1 MQNNSIRTT
10 CNQFSK
16 LSMKYDRFFLPQIT
30 VAILVLASSASAQD
44 ERLSL
49 EWIFSEE
56 GKTATSLPDHAWLDN
71 GLLMLYDKRVPKLE
85 RTIESY
91 DPDNGRR
98 RTLVNASKVIEAF
111 TDLLEPEEPIE
122 ELGWPAS
129 FDPTG
134 RWAVYE
140 MSDDIVLLDLRSS
153 EITAVAVTDAEEKSA
168 RFSPDGRWLAFV
180 RDNDLYL
187 WDVNE
192 KTEKRLTTGGSDTL
206 LNGTVSWVYWEE
218 LLGRVDQ
225 GYFWSPDSA
234 SIAYLQ
240 TDDSGVGVMHY
251 VDFEPN
257 LPKLIKQRHP
267 KPGEANPRV
276 RAGVI
281 DLEDAT
287 TTWVD
292 LGSYPY
298 EYLAR
303 IKWLPD
309 SQRLAI
315 QTLDR
320 PQTTLDLFIADA
332 ATGATEHVMRETNEG
347 WVNVHDDLYFL
358 ENDNFVWLSERDGHA
373 HLYQFDAQGDL
384 LNQVTKG
391 EWALRPS
398 GGAAGMDR
406 SVAFIDDD
414 QQKIW
419 FTSLEKAST
428 ERHLYRIGF
437 DGSEMERV
445 TSAEGAHRIWFRP
458 DGEYYLDASS
468 ALDRPPSLS
477 LHRPNG
483 ELQATLTASA
493 DDIPRRFDLRSWE
506 MMTVTARDGFS
517 MPAMML
523 KPRFFDAEKKYP
535 AVVYV
540 YGGPSA
546 PTVINAWGGSA
557 RSMYHQLLADQDVV
571 VFYVDNRSAAGISKT
586 DANTI
591 VRQLYGPVELNDLLD
606 GIEWLKSQPY
616 IDHDRVGI
624 WGWSGGGAMTLQAMT
639 LSEEFAAGVAVAPVS
654 DWHYYDTIYTERYM
668 KRPQDN
674 EEGYEA
680 TSHAKRAANLHGR
693 LLLVHGTYDDNV
705 HPQNSWS
712 FADELIEAG
721 ITLDMMIYPMR
732 KHGIDDDA
740 AQLHVYKTMLEFWQR
755 NFNLGD

>member
-1 MQNNSIRTT
+1 MSYGKFFISQIALSI
-10 CNQFSK
+10 
-16 LSMKYDRFFLPQIT
+16 MFFAST
-30 VAILVLASSASAQD
+30 ALARD
-44 ERLSL
+44 ERLTL
-49 EWIFSEE
+49 EWVFSEE

-71 GLLMLYDKRVPKLE
+71 GTLMLYDKRAPKAE

-91 DPDNGRR
+91 NPDNGRR
-98 RTLVNASKVIEAF
+98 RDVVNAEKVIAAF
-111 TDLLEPEEPIE
+111 TAQFESEEPIE
-122 ELGWPAS
+122 ELGWPNA
-129 FDPTG
+129 FGPEG

-140 MSDDIVLLDLRSS
+140 KSDDIVLLDLRSS
-153 EITAVAVTDAEEKSA
+153 EITVVAATDAEEKSA
-168 RFSPDGRWLAFV
+168 RFSPDGQWLAFV
-180 RDNDLYL
+180 RDNDLYTWNL
-187 WDVNE
+187 SE
-192 KTEKRLTTGGSDTL
+192 ETEKRLTTGGSETL

-225 GYFWSPDSA
+225 GYFWSPDST

-240 TDDSGVGVMHY
+240 TDDSGVGLMHY

-276 RAGVI
+276 RAGVVT
-281 DLEDAT
+281 LEDAT
-287 TTWVD
+287 TTWID

-303 IKWLPD
+303 VKWLPD
-309 SQRLAI
+309 SKRIAV

-320 PQTTLDLFIADA
+320 PQTALDMFIADA
-332 ATGATEHVMRETNEG
+332 KTGNTKHVMRETNDG

-358 ENDNFVWLSERDGHA
+358 DNGNIIWQSERDGFA
-373 HLYQFDAQGDL
+373 HLYQIDANGDL
-384 LNQVTKG
+384 VNQITKG

-398 GGAAGMDR
+398 GGAAGMDQ
-406 SVAFIDDD
+406 SVAFISDD
-414 QQKIW
+414 QRHVY
-419 FTSLEKAST
+419 FTALEKAST
-428 ERHLYRIGF
+428 ERHLYRINV
-437 DGSEMERV
+437 DGSEMRRL
-445 TSAEGAHRIWFRP
+445 TAEDGAHQIWFRP
-458 DGEYYLDASS
+458 DGQYYLDASS
-468 ALDRPPSLS
+468 ALDTPPSLT

-483 ELQATLTASA
+483 DLQSIVTASA
-493 DDIPRRFDLRSWE
+493 EEIPQRFDFQPWE
-506 MMTVTARDGFS
+506 MLTVNARDGFA

-523 KPRFFDAEKKYP
+523 KPRFFDPDKKYP

-546 PTVINAWGGSA
+546 PTVVNAWGGSA
-557 RSMYHQLLADQDVV
+557 RSLYHQLLADQDVV
-571 VFYVDNRSAAGISKT
+571 VFYVDNRSAAGKSKT

-606 GIEWLKSQPY
+606 GIKWLKSQRY
-616 IDHDRVGI
+616 IDAEQIGI

-639 LSEEFAAGVAVAPVS
+639 SSEEFAAGVAVAPVS

-674 EEGYEA
+674 EEGYET
-680 TSHAKRAANLHGR
+680 TSHAKRGANVHGR

-712 FADELIEAG
+712 FADEMIEAG

-732 KHGIDDDA
+732 KHGIADDA
-740 AQLHVYKTMLEFWQR
+740 AQMHVYKTMYEFWER
-755 NFNLGD
+755 NFDFGD

>member
-1 MQNNSIRTT
+1 
-10 CNQFSK
+10 
-16 LSMKYDRFFLPQIT
+16 MKFERLILPRIA
-30 VAILVLASSASAQD
+30 VAMMVLASPASAQD

-49 EWIFSEE
+49 EWVFSEE
-56 GKTATSLPDHAWLDN
+56 GKTAASLPDHAWLDN
-71 GLLMLYDKRVPKLE
+71 GMLLLYDKRVPKSE

-91 DPDNGRR
+91 NPANGRR
-98 RTLVNASKVIEAF
+98 RAIVDAKKVVAAF
-111 TDLLEPEEPIE
+111 TAQFEPEEPIE

-129 FDPTG
+129 FDPAG

-140 MSDDIVLLDLRSS
+140 KSDDIVLLDLRSS
-153 EITAVAVTDAEEKSA
+153 EIVPVAVTDAEEKSA

-180 RDNDLYL
+180 RDNDLYA
-187 WDVNE
+187 WNVGE
-192 KTEKRLTTGGSDTL
+192 QTEKRLTTGGSDTL

-240 TDDSGVGVMHY
+240 TDESGVGLMHY

-257 LPKLIKQRHP
+257 LPKLIRQRHP

-276 RAGVI
+276 RAGVVGL
-281 DLEDAT
+281 DDAQ

-309 SQRLAI
+309 GRRLAL
-315 QTLDR
+315 QMLDR

-332 ATGATEHVMRETNEG
+332 STGEASHIMRETDAG

-358 ENDNFVWLSERDGHA
+358 DNGNFIWRSERDGYA
-373 HLYQFDAQGDL
+373 HLYQFDADGEL
-384 LNQVTKG
+384 VNQITQG

-398 GGAAGMDR
+398 GGAAGMNR
-406 SVAFIDDD
+406 AVSFISDD
-414 QQKIW
+414 QQHIW
-419 FTSLEKAST
+419 FTSLEKATT
-428 ERHLYRIGF
+428 ERHLYRINI
-437 DGSEMERV
+437 DGSGMQRL
-445 TSAEGAHRIWFRP
+445 SGSGGAHRIWFRP
-458 DGEYYLDASS
+458 DGAYYLDANS
-468 ALDRPPSLS
+468 ALDRPPALD
-477 LHRPNG
+477 LYRADG
-483 ELQATLTASA
+483 RKQATVTAA
-493 DDIPRRFDLRSWE
+493 ATDIPERFDFQSWE
-506 MMTVTARDGFS
+506 MFTVDARDGYS

-523 KPRFFDAEKKYP
+523 KPRFFDENKKYP
-535 AVVYV
+535 ALVYV

-546 PTVINAWGGSA
+546 PTVVNAWGGNA
-557 RSMYHQLLADQDVV
+557 RGMYHQLLTDHEVI
-571 VFYVDNRSAAGISKT
+571 VFYVDNRSAAGKSKI
-586 DANTI
+586 DANSI
-591 VRQLYGPVELNDLLD
+591 VRQLYGPVEVNDLLD

-616 IDHDRVGI
+616 IDVDRVGI

-639 LSEEFAAGVAVAPVS
+639 SSEEFAAGIAVAPVS

-674 EEGYEA
+674 EEGYEI
-680 TSHAKRAANLHGR
+680 TSHAKRAADIHGR
-693 LLLVHGTYDDNV
+693 LMLIHGTYDDNV

-712 FADELIEAG
+712 FADEMIEAG
-721 ITLDMMIYPMR
+721 ITFDMMIYPMR
-732 KHGIDDDA
+732 KHGISDDA
-740 AQLHVYKTMLEFWQR
+740 AQLHVYKTMFEFWQR
-755 NFNLGD
+755 NFGLGD

>member
-1 MQNNSIRTT
+1 
-10 CNQFSK
+10 
-16 LSMKYDRFFLPQIT
+16 MKYAAVFVLQI
-30 VAILVLASSASAQD
+30 AILTSQATAQD

-49 EWIFSEE
+49 EWVFSEE
-56 GKTATSLPDHAWLDN
+56 GKTATSLPDHAWLDS
-71 GLLMLYDKRVPKLE
+71 GLLMIYDKRVPKSE

-91 DPDNGRR
+91 NPDNGRR
-98 RTLVNASKVIEAF
+98 RTLVDAEKAIKSITA
-111 TDLLEPEEPIE
+111 LIEPEEPLE
-122 ELGWPAS
+122 ELGWPVS

-134 RWAVYE
+134 RWAAYE
-140 MSDDIVLLDLRSS
+140 DSDDIVLLDLRSS
-153 EITAVAVTDAEEKSA
+153 EVVPVAVTDAEEKSA

-180 RDNDLYL
+180 RDNDLYA
-187 WDVNE
+187 WDVDK
-192 KTEKRLTTGGSDTL
+192 KTEKRLTTDGSDTL

-225 GYFWSPDSA
+225 GYFWSPDSN

-240 TDDSGVGVMHY
+240 TDDSGVGLMHY
-251 VDFEPN
+251 VDFEPH

-267 KPGEANPRV
+267 KPGDANPRV
-276 RAGVI
+276 RAGVVGV
-281 DLEDAT
+281 EDAK

-309 SQRLAI
+309 SQRIAV

-320 PQTTLDLFIADA
+320 PQTALDLFIADA
-332 ATGATEHVMRETNEG
+332 STGEADHVMRETNDG

-358 ENDNFVWLSERDGHA
+358 KNGNFVWMSERDGYA
-373 HLYQFDAQGDL
+373 HLYQFDANGDL
-384 LNQVTKG
+384 VNQVTKG

-398 GGAAGMDR
+398 GGAAGMEQ

-414 QQKIW
+414 QQYIW
-419 FTSLEKAST
+419 FTSLEKATT
-428 ERHLYRIGF
+428 ERHLYRISV
-437 DGSEMERV
+437 DGSGMERV
-445 TSAEGAHRIWFRP
+445 TSEDGAHQIWFRP
-458 DGEYYLDASS
+458 DGAYYLDGFS
-468 ALDRPPSLS
+468 ALDQPPALT
-477 LHRPNG
+477 LHRPDG
-483 ELQATLTASA
+483 TERATITASA
-493 DDIPRRFDLRSWE
+493 DDIPERFDLQRWE
-506 MMTVTARDGFS
+506 MMTVNARDGFS

-523 KPRFFDAEKKYP
+523 KPRFFDPEKNYP
-535 AVVYV
+535 VVVYV
-540 YGGPSA
+540 YGGPSS
-546 PTVINAWGGSA
+546 PTVINAWGRNA
-557 RSMYHQLLADQDVV
+557 RTMYHQLLADLDVV
-571 VFYVDNRSAAGISKT
+571 VFYVDNRSAAGKSKI

-591 VRQLYGPVELNDLLD
+591 VRQLMGPVELNDLLD

-616 IDHDRVGI
+616 IDNDRVGI

-639 LSEEFAAGVAVAPVS
+639 SSEEFAAGVSVAPVS

-680 TSHAKRAANLHGR
+680 TSHAKRAADLHGR

-712 FADELIEAG
+712 FADEMIEAG

-732 KHGIDDDA
+732 KHGIADDA
-740 AQLHVYKTMLEFWQR
+740 AQLHVYKTMYEFWQR
-755 NFNLGD
+755 NFELGD

>member
-1 MQNNSIRTT
+1 
-10 CNQFSK
+10 
-16 LSMKYDRFFLPQIT
+16 MKYGKFFFSQFAL
-30 VAILVLASSASAQD
+30 AIIVCASSALAQD

-49 EWIFSEE
+49 EWVFSEE

-71 GLLMLYDKRVPKLE
+71 GLLMLYDKRAPKAE
-85 RTIESY
+85 RTLESY
-91 DPDNGRR
+91 NPDNGRR
-98 RTLVNASKVIEAF
+98 RTVVNAKKVIEAF
-111 TDLLEPEEPIE
+111 TAQFEPEEPIE

-140 MSDDIVLLDLRSS
+140 RSGDIVLLDLRSN
-153 EITAVAVTDAEEKSA
+153 EITPVAATDAEEKSA

-180 RDNDLYL
+180 RDNDLYA

-192 KTEKRLTTGGSDTL
+192 QTEKRLTADGSETL
-206 LNGTVSWVYWEE
+206 MNGTVSWVYWEE

-225 GYFWSPDSA
+225 GYFWSPDST

-240 TDDSGVGVMHY
+240 SDDSGVGIMHF

-257 LPKLIKQRHP
+257 LPKLIEQRHP

-276 RAGVI
+276 RAGVVS
-281 DLEDAT
+281 LEDT
-287 TTWVD
+287 KTTWID

-309 SQRLAI
+309 SRRVAV

-320 PQTTLDLFIADA
+320 PQTALDLFIADA
-332 ATGATEHVMRETNEG
+332 STGKADHVMREANDG

-358 ENDNFVWLSERDGHA
+358 DNGNFIWQSERDGYA
-373 HLYQFDAQGDL
+373 HLYQFAANGDL
-384 LNQVTKG
+384 VNQVTKG
-391 EWALRPS
+391 EWALRSSVGTPR
-398 GGAAGMDR
+398 MKQ
-406 SVAFIDDD
+406 SVAFIGDD
-414 QQKIW
+414 QQHIW
-419 FTSLEKAST
+419 FTGLEKSST
-428 ERHLYRIGF
+428 ERHLYRINI
-437 DGSEMERV
+437 DGSGMQRISTED
-445 TSAEGAHRIWFRP
+445 GAHRIWFRP
-458 DGEYYLDASS
+458 DGAYYLDASS

-483 ELQATLTASA
+483 DMQATVTAPA
-493 DDIPRRFDLRSWE
+493 DDIPERFDLQRWE
-506 MMTVTARDGFS
+506 MMTVNARDGFS
-517 MPAMML
+517 MPAMIL

-546 PTVINAWGGSA
+546 PTVVNAWGSNA
-557 RSMYHQLLADQDVV
+557 RSMYHQLLADQGVV
-571 VFYVDNRSAAGISKT
+571 VFYVDNRSAAGKSKT

-606 GIEWLKSQPY
+606 GIDWLKSQSY
-616 IDHDRVGI
+616 IDDERVGI

-639 LSEEFAAGVAVAPVS
+639 SSEEFAAGVAVAPVS
-654 DWHYYDTIYTERYM
+654 DWRYYDTIYTERYM

-674 EEGYEA
+674 EEGYA
-680 TSHAKRAANLHGR
+680 VTSRVKRAADLHGR

-712 FADELIEAG
+712 FSDELIEAG

-732 KHGIDDDA
+732 KHSIGDDA
-740 AQLHVYKTMLEFWQR
+740 AQLHVYKTMVEFWQR
-755 NFNLGD
+755 NFELGD

>member
-1 MQNNSIRTT
+1 
-10 CNQFSK
+10 
-16 LSMKYDRFFLPQIT
+16 MKYGKLFLSQIALAIT
-30 VAILVLASSASAQD
+30 VFASSAAAQD

-49 EWIFSEE
+49 EWVFSEE
-56 GKTATSLPDHAWLDN
+56 GKTATSVPDHAWLDN
-71 GLLMLYDKRVPKLE
+71 GLLMLYDKRVPKIE

-91 DPDNGRR
+91 NPDNGRR
-98 RTLVNASKVIEAF
+98 RSLVNAKKVIAAF
-111 TDLLEPEEPIE
+111 NAQFEPDEPIE

-140 MSDDIVLLDLRSS
+140 QSDDIVLLDLRSS
-153 EITAVAVTDAEEKSA
+153 EVTPVAITDAVEKSA

-180 RDNDLYL
+180 RDNDLYA
-187 WDVNE
+187 WDVR
-192 KTEKRLTTGGSDTL
+192 KQTEKRLTTDGSETL
-206 LNGTVSWVYWEE
+206 MNGTVSWVYWEE

-225 GYFWSPDSA
+225 GYFWSPDST

-240 TDDSGVGVMHY
+240 SDDSGVGTMHY
-251 VDFEPN
+251 VDFEPD

-276 RAGVI
+276 RAGVVS
-281 DLEDAT
+281 LEDAK

-309 SQRLAI
+309 SRHVAV
-315 QTLDR
+315 QTLNR

-332 ATGATEHVMRETNEG
+332 SSGETRHVMRETDEG

-358 ENDNFVWLSERDGHA
+358 ENGNFIWASERDGYA
-373 HLYQFDAQGDL
+373 HLYQFDANGDL
-384 LNQVTKG
+384 VNQVTKG

-398 GGAAGMDR
+398 GGAAGMER
-406 SVAFIDDD
+406 SVAYVDDD
-414 QQKIW
+414 QQHIW
-419 FTSLEKAST
+419 FTALEKAST
-428 ERHLYRIGF
+428 ERHLYRINI
-437 DGSEMERV
+437 DGSGMERL
-445 TSAEGAHRIWFRP
+445 TAEEGAHQIWFRP

-483 ELQATLTASA
+483 EFQAMVTAAA
-493 DDIPRRFDLRSWE
+493 DDIPQRFDLQRWE
-506 MMTVTARDGFS
+506 MMTVNARDGNS

-523 KPRFFDAEKKYP
+523 KPRFFDAGKKYP

-540 YGGPSA
+540 YGGPSS
-546 PTVINAWGGSA
+546 PTVVNAWGRHA
-557 RSMYHQLLADQDVV
+557 RMMYHQLLADQDVV
-571 VFYVDNRSAAGISKT
+571 VFYVDNRSSARKSKI

-591 VRQLYGPVELNDLLD
+591 VRQLMGPVEINDLLD
-606 GIEWLKSQPY
+606 GVAWLKSQPY
-616 IDHDRVGI
+616 IDDARVGI
-624 WGWSGGGAMTLQAMT
+624 WGWSGGGSMTLHAMTS
-639 LSEEFAAGVAVAPVS
+639 SEEFAAGVAVAPVS

-674 EEGYEA
+674 EEGYEL
-680 TSHAKRAANLHGR
+680 TSHAKRAADLHGR

-705 HPQNSWS
+705 HPQNSWR

-732 KHGIDDDA
+732 KHGIADDE
-740 AQLHVYKTMLEFWQR
+740 AQLHIYKTMVEFWQR
-755 NFNLGD
+755 NFELGD

>member
-1 MQNNSIRTT
+1 MRYG
-10 CNQFSK
+10 K
-16 LSMKYDRFFLPQIT
+16 LFLSQIAL
-30 VAILVLASSASAQD
+30 AIMLFASSTAAQD

-49 EWIFSEE
+49 EWVFSEE

-71 GLLMLYDKRVPKLE
+71 GLLMLYDKRTPKAD

-91 DPDNGRR
+91 NPDNGRR
-98 RTLVNASKVIEAF
+98 RTVVNAKKVIAAF
-111 TDLLEPEEPIE
+111 TAQFEPDEPIE

-140 MSDDIVLLDLRSS
+140 RSDDIVLLDLRSN
-153 EITAVAVTDAEEKSA
+153 EITPVAVTDAEEKAA

-180 RDNDLYL
+180 RDNDLYA
-187 WDVNE
+187 WNVKE
-192 KTEKRLTTGGSDTL
+192 KTEKRLTAGGSDTL
-206 LNGTVSWVYWEE
+206 MNGTVSWVYWEE

-225 GYFWSPDSA
+225 GYFWSPDST

-240 TDDSGVGVMHY
+240 SDDSGVGIMHY

-276 RAGVI
+276 RAGVVN
-281 DLEDAT
+281 LEDSK
-287 TTWVD
+287 TTWID

-303 IKWLPD
+303 INWLPN
-309 SQRLAI
+309 SHRVAV

-320 PQTTLDLFIADA
+320 PQTALDLFIADA
-332 ATGATEHVMRETNEG
+332 STGEAKHVMRETNEG

-358 ENDNFVWLSERDGHA
+358 DNGNFIWLSERDGYA
-373 HLYQFDAQGDL
+373 HLYQFAANGEL
-384 LNQVTKG
+384 LNQITTG
-391 EWALRPS
+391 EWALHPS
-398 GGAAGMDR
+398 VGAPR
-406 SVAFIDDD
+406 IKQTVAFIDDD
-414 QQKIW
+414 QQHIW
-419 FTSLEKAST
+419 FTGLEKAST
-428 ERHLYRIGF
+428 ERHLYRINI
-437 DGSEMERV
+437 DGSGMQRISTED
-445 TSAEGAHRIWFRP
+445 GAHRIWFRP
-458 DGEYYLDASS
+458 DGAYYLDSSS

-483 ELQATLTASA
+483 DMQATVTAPA
-493 DDIPRRFDLRSWE
+493 EDIPQRFSLQHWE
-506 MMTVTARDGFS
+506 MMTVNARDGFP

-546 PTVINAWGGSA
+546 PTVINAWGRSA
-557 RSMYHQLLADQDVV
+557 RAMYHQLLADQGVV
-571 VFYVDNRSAAGISKT
+571 VFYVDNRSAAGKSKT

-591 VRQLYGPVELNDLLD
+591 LRQLYGPVELNDLLD

-616 IDHDRVGI
+616 IDDDRVGI

-639 LSEEFAAGVAVAPVS
+639 SSEEFAAGIAVAPVS
-654 DWHYYDTIYTERYM
+654 DWRYYDTIYTERYM

-680 TSHAKRAANLHGR
+680 TSHAKRAADLHGR

-712 FADELIEAG
+712 FSDELIEAG

-732 KHGIDDDA
+732 KHGIADDA
-740 AQLHVYKTMLEFWQR
+740 AQLHVYKTMFEFWQR
-755 NFNLGD
+755 NFELGD